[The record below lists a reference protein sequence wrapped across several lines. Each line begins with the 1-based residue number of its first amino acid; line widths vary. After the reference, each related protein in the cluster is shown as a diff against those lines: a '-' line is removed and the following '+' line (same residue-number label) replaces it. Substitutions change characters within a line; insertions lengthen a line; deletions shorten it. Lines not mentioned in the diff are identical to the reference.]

1 MGADLISGIV
11 QTGIFCARNGSK
23 VATGKDTGRIGA
35 TAAQAASMT
44 DKVAASESSIFGGK
58 IAETASAITE
68 FADKGI
74 LKAAEKLG
82 KTEAAQGLV
91 KSAGTNSIFGAVAQK
106 AVNPLLI
113 GAASIRV
120 LSDEDQYAALLEEG
134 CAMSL
139 MFSTEKLMTKS
150 KKAFFKAAEEGV
162 ETLSKSTEPGIL
174 NSIKNTAK
182 EYIGKAAKSY
192 GGLSKNNK
200 TIANI
205 GIGLLFVA
213 GSICAYSIG
222 KTIGT
227 KLSGRDEK

>member
-44 DKVAASESSIFGGK
+44 DKVAASGSSIFGGK

-113 GAASIRV
+113 DR
-120 LSDEDQYAALLEEG
+120 
-134 CAMSL
+134 
-139 MFSTEKLMTKS
+139 KS
-150 KKAFFKAAEEGV
+150 V
-162 ETLSKSTEPGIL
+162 
-174 NSIKNTAK
+174 
-182 EYIGKAAKSY
+182 
-192 GGLSKNNK
+192 
-200 TIANI
+200 
-205 GIGLLFVA
+205 V
-213 GSICAYSIG
+213 
-222 KTIGT
+222 
-227 KLSGRDEK
+227 